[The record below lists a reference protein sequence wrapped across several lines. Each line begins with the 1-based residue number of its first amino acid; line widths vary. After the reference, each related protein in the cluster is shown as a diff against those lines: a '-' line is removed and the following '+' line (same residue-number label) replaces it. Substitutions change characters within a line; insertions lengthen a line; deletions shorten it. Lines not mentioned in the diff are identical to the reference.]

1 MPPIRIMTANLWA
14 HNVDVAGFGAL
25 VDRVDPDVLGVQEL
39 QVPAAAQVTAR
50 YRHHGLVAHH
60 DTLGNGI
67 ATRFPATITRLPMAY
82 RSGWS
87 ARLDPAGWPD
97 LTVPLEVL
105 CVHFGNPVTFPWWR
119 AVDRRRRQLADL
131 LPRVDGGKGPLVVV
145 GDFNATPRWPL
156 YRDLAERLD
165 DGPVDAG
172 DAAPTWSWHGIGPP
186 LLRIDH
192 ALTRGLITLRS
203 TTHRIPG
210 SDHRA
215 LVVEVAEP
223 GDRAAGQP
231 P

>member
-1 MPPIRIMTANLWA
+1 MSPIRIMTANLWA
-14 HNVDVAGFGAL
+14 HKVDVDGFGAL
-25 VDRVDPDVLGVQEL
+25 VDRVDPDVLAVQEL
-39 QVPAAAQVTAR
+39 QVPAAAEVMAR
-50 YRHHGLVAHH
+50 YRYHGLVAHH

-67 ATRFPATITRLPMAY
+67 ATRFPATISRLPMTY

-87 ARLDPAGWPD
+87 ARLDPAGWPG

-131 LPRVDGGKGPLVVV
+131 GPRLDTGAESLVLV

-156 YRDLAERLD
+156 YRTLAERLG
-165 DGPVDAG
+165 DGPVELG
-172 DAAPTWSWHGIGPP
+172 AATPTWSWHGFGPP

-192 ALTRGLITLRS
+192 ALTRGVTTLRS
-203 TTHRIPG
+203 ETHRIPG

-215 LVVEVAEP
+215 LVIEVAE
-223 GDRAAGQP
+223 GRLQA
-231 P
+231 